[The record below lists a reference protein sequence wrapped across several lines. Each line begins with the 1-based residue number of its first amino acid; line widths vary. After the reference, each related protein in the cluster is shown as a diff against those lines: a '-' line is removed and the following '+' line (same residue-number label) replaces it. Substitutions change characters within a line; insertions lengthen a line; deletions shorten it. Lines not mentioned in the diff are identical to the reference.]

1 MIRFQISATQ
11 NQRHRGRTEGI
22 GAGYIAPSIPQMP
35 FAITRVGFARLK
47 QGAAPIERKAS
58 KETALELILA
68 GNMSYTQRGMTQ
80 IVQAGELFVLRAGP
94 HRYEVGP
101 AGFMHKRYITIGG
114 PLLDNMLEKVGLGQQ
129 SRVQLKDPARIEHLF
144 RRVRH
149 IAVRKAP
156 GHQIDLAVLLCR
168 MLIEIGRSTQPE
180 HPFAVSKVIEFLRRD
195 VAHNPSL
202 AELAKVAGM
211 SQSHFSRVFKN
222 SVGMSPL
229 RYLDDTQPHNLMS

>member
-1 MIRFQISATQ
+1 M
-11 NQRHRGRTEGI
+11 
-22 GAGYIAPSIPQMP
+22 
-35 FAITRVGFARLK
+35 
-47 QGAAPIERKAS
+47 
-58 KETALELILA
+58 ELILA

-129 SRVQLKDPARIEHLF
+129 SRVQLKDPARIEYLF
-144 RRVRH
+144 RRVRQ
-149 IAVRKAP
+149 IAVRNAP

-168 MLIEIGRSTQPE
+168 ILIEIGRSTQPE

-229 RYLDDTQPHNLMS
+229 RYLDHLKMREAGRLLFNTDIKITEIAQAVGIANPLYLSRKFKNYLGSSPTKLRAARRTDGRRKWHP